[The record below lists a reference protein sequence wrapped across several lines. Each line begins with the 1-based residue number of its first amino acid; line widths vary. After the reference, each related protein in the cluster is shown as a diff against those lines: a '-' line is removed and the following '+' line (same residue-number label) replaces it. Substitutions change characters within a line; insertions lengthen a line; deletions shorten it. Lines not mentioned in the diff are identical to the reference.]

1 MVDLTQYKSLSQE
14 DYEQLSTELENERKK
29 YIEIILRL
37 ENNLTTQISA
47 NKLLF
52 NEYKRCRINNEEN
65 NR

>member
-52 NEYKRCRINNEEN
+52 NEYKRSRINNEEN